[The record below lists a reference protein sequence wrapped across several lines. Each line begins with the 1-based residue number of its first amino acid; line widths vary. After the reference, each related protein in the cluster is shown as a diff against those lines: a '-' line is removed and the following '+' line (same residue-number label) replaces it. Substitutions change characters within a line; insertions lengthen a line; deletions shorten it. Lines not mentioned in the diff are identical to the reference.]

1 LGLGN
6 GSQLWLQPALTD
18 NDKNYITGV
27 FWAERWSCWDRLLRP
42 WLPSAL
48 IPPLGLLLALWAVR
62 ALVVIV
68 KDKTS

>member
-1 LGLGN
+1 LRLGDS
-6 GSQLWLQPALTD
+6 SQLWLQPALSD
-18 NDKNYITGV
+18 NDKNYIAGV
-27 FWAERWSCWDRLLRP
+27 FWAERWSRRDRLLRP

-68 KDKTS
+68 KDKPS